1 MISAGLSLYSKAAKK
16 VIIKL
21 APVKKKELD
30 LHKDVAVLNSFS
42 HKRLLAHNAKNR
54 ECLTC

>member
-30 LHKDVAVLNSFS
+30 LHKDVTVLNSIRVIRGF
-42 HKRLLAHNAKNR
+42 
-54 ECLTC
+54 

>member
-21 APVKKKELD
+21 APVKKK
-30 LHKDVAVLNSFS
+30 KTWFAQRCYS
-42 HKRLLAHNAKNR
+42 A
-54 ECLTC
+54 